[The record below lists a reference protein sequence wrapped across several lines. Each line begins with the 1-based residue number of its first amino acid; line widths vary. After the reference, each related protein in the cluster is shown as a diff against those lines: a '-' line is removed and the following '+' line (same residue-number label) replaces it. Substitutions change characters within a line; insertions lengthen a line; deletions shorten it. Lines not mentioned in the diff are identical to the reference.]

1 MPLCPNLGFG
11 NKGVCRSA
19 TRKVENAYT
28 RFQAALLAGALSAC
42 HSAPMVGNDADAHG
56 CRASA
61 GETFSRLQQRC
72 VRVFDVADIRLP
84 DPENA
89 TLAVYAIVSGDR
101 QTAELF
107 WAKLPQPILM
117 DAAKGGYV
125 SRDGKI
131 WLIHHLDNQWLLRQ
145 R

>member
-1 MPLCPNLGFG
+1 ML
-11 NKGVCRSA
+11 NKI
-19 TRKVENAYT
+19 TT
-28 RFQAALLAGALSAC
+28 AALLAGALSAC
-42 HSAPMVGNDADAHG
+42 HSAPMVDNDADAHG

-61 GETFSRLQQRC
+61 GETFARLQQRC

-117 DAAKGGYV
+117 NAAKGGYV

>member
-1 MPLCPNLGFG
+1 ML
-11 NKGVCRSA
+11 NKI
-19 TRKVENAYT
+19 TT
-28 RFQAALLAGALSAC
+28 AALLAGALSAC
-42 HSAPMVGNDADAHG
+42 HSAPMVGNDADAHS

-72 VRVFDVADIRLP
+72 VRVFDVPDIRLP